1 MKITQEQYEEL
12 NFLQSTDIKAFNEK
26 VEELLEVDVTPCTVY
41 QYFYGDN
48 FVGDSSNYTVRDLLH
63 NMGVEIEK

>member
-48 FVGDSSNYTVRDLLH
+48 FIGDSSDYTVRDLLH

>member
-1 MKITQEQYEEL
+1 MKITQEQFDEL
-12 NFLQSTDIKAFNEK
+12 NFLQSTDTKAFNEK
-26 VEELLEVDVTPCTVY
+26 LQELLEVEATPCTVY

-48 FVGDSSNYTVRDLLH
+48 FVGYSSDYTVSDILH